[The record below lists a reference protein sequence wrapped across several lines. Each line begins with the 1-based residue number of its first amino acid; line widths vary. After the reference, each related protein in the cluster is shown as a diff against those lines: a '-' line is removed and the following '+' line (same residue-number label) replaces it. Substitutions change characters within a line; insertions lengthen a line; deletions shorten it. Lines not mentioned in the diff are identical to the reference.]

1 MERREIH
8 IQRNIIENFLMAAK
22 DFIKKNR
29 KLVGYSVLSFI
40 VLLVLIISGMVY
52 YDARESSEV
61 ERFESILDQYR
72 NYSGDSAG
80 KTSLLYVTIS
90 ELDKVVQSSTW
101 GYVARYGNYVI
112 GNLYFENE
120 KYEKAKEYYLKHAE
134 ESSAVPFVLLSMQK
148 AAVACEYMNNH
159 NDAFQIYKKMSEKY
173 GDSIMADQIYYDLG
187 RMYQKRNDIYKARE
201 YYYKVITAY
210 PRSIFSGRAKRRL
223 FLLSYSEKNSK

>member
-8 IQRNIIENFLMAAK
+8 IQRNLIENFLMATK

-29 KLVGYSVLSFI
+29 KLVGYSMLFV
-40 VLLVLIISGMVY
+40 LVLIVLVIGGLIY
-52 YDARESSEV
+52 YDARENSEI
-61 ERFESILDQYR
+61 ERFESIMEEYR
-72 NYSGDSAG
+72 NYSGDIAG
-80 KTSLLYVTIS
+80 KTSLLYVTVS
-90 ELDKVVQSSTW
+90 ELDKLLQSSRW
-101 GYVARYGNYVI
+101 GYVAQYGNYVI
-112 GNLYFENE
+112 GNLYFENQ
-120 KYEKAKEYYLKHAE
+120 KYDKAREYYLKHAE
-134 ESSAVPFVLLSMQK
+134 DSSAVPFKLLSLQK

-159 NDAFQIYKKMSEKY
+159 NDAFQIYKKMSEEY
-173 GDSIMADQIYYDLG
+173 GDSILADQIYYDLG

>member
-22 DFIKKNR
+22 DFVKKNR
-29 KLVGYSVLSFI
+29 KLVVYSLLSGIVVLI
-40 VLLVLIISGMVY
+40 LIISGLVY

-80 KTSLLYVTIS
+80 KTSMFYVTVS
-90 ELDKVVQSSTW
+90 ELDKIVQASSW
-101 GYVARYGNYVI
+101 GYVAEYGNYVI
-112 GNLYFENE
+112 GNLYFENG
-120 KYEKAKEYYLKHAE
+120 KYDKAKEYLLKHADDG
-134 ESSAVPFVLLSMQK
+134 SADPFVLLSLQK

-159 NDAFQIYKKMSEKY
+159 NDAFKIYKKMSEQY

-201 YYYKVITAY
+201 YYYKVITTY